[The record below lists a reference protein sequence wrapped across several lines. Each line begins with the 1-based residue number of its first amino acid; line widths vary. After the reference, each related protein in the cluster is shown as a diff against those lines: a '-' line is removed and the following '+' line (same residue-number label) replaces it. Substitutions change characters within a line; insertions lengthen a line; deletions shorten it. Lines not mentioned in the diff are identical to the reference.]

1 MFFKYVNRNSQ
12 KKFTPTSLIS
22 ETGIVTED
30 PSSILELFGEYF
42 ASVFSEPS
50 EFPLINEPEPEKQL
64 IVQFISDESVMHK
77 LNKLDINKSAGPDGI
92 TNIVLKS
99 AKQTLTPYLV
109 YLYRLS
115 VSLGEIPK
123 EWKLAQ
129 VVPIYKSGDVQRR
142 ENYRPVSLTSTVFKT

>member
-1 MFFKYVNRNSQ
+1 
-12 KKFTPTSLIS
+12 
-22 ETGIVTED
+22 
-30 PSSILELFGEYF
+30 
-42 ASVFSEPS
+42 
-50 EFPLINEPEPEKQL
+50 
-64 IVQFISDESVMHK
+64 MHK

-142 ENYRPVSLTSTVFKT
+142 ENYRPVSLTSTVCKTLERLILDCLQKYIEERCPISDNQFGFRSRRSCASQLISYVDMLSEGLDNNLSIDVIYLDQSKAFDKVLHYCI